1 MATRFGA
8 DGLQAHRLARG
19 MAERGVS
26 RRQIP
31 EELTVEQVC
40 DPPLDRVD
48 TAAFA
53 ARALAERFHSRLADA
68 GLACTRLAITAVTE
82 RDANPDP
89 DLAVCRTADRRRPPP
104 IDCAGS
110 STAGSLQDAPSPQVE
125 PTAQQS
131 VKPPVE

>member
-1 MATRFGA
+1 
-8 DGLQAHRLARG
+8 

-31 EELTVEQVC
+31 EELAVEQVC

-82 RDANPDP
+82 RGAK
-89 DLAVCRTADRRRPPP
+89 LTRIWR
-104 IDCAGS
+104 CA
-110 STAGSLQDAPSPQVE
+110 AR
-125 PTAQQS
+125 
-131 VKPPVE
+131 